1 MSRSFLIKYAEIGL
15 KGKNRYK
22 FEDALVT
29 QIRSNLRRIEGE
41 FDVSKINGRIF
52 VNAIEGYDLDAM
64 MGILTK
70 VFGIIAICPVDR
82 IINHTVEG
90 VCSAAV
96 KYVEENYENKSFSF
110 KVDTRRSNKAYP
122 KNSMEMDALVGEA
135 VLGAFPETHV
145 DVHTPEVVI
154 HIELRKEDIFIYS
167 KEIKG
172 PGGMPLGTNG
182 KAMLLLSGGIDS
194 PVAGY
199 MIAKRGVHIDA
210 VYFHAPPYTSE
221 RAKQKVVDL
230 AKLVSAY
237 AGIIYLHVINFTD
250 IQLYIY
256 EQCPHEE
263 LTIIMR
269 RYMMKIAERLARD
282 SDCLGLIT
290 GESIGQVASQTMKSL
305 YATDEATTLP
315 VYRPLIGFDKQ
326 EIVEISKK
334 IDTFDTS
341 ILPYEDCCTIFV
353 AKHPVTKPNLNIIKN
368 SETKLAEKIDT
379 LLEEAIASDEV
390 IVVGKDY

>member
-82 IINHTVEG
+82 IIYHTVEG

-145 DVHTPEVVI
+145 DV
-154 HIELRKEDIFIYS
+154 
-167 KEIKG
+167 
-172 PGGMPLGTNG
+172 
-182 KAMLLLSGGIDS
+182 
-194 PVAGY
+194 
-199 MIAKRGVHIDA
+199 
-210 VYFHAPPYTSE
+210 
-221 RAKQKVVDL
+221 
-230 AKLVSAY
+230 
-237 AGIIYLHVINFTD
+237 
-250 IQLYIY
+250 
-256 EQCPHEE
+256 
-263 LTIIMR
+263 
-269 RYMMKIAERLARD
+269 
-282 SDCLGLIT
+282 
-290 GESIGQVASQTMKSL
+290 
-305 YATDEATTLP
+305 
-315 VYRPLIGFDKQ
+315 
-326 EIVEISKK
+326 
-334 IDTFDTS
+334 
-341 ILPYEDCCTIFV
+341 
-353 AKHPVTKPNLNIIKN
+353 
-368 SETKLAEKIDT
+368 
-379 LLEEAIASDEV
+379 
-390 IVVGKDY
+390 